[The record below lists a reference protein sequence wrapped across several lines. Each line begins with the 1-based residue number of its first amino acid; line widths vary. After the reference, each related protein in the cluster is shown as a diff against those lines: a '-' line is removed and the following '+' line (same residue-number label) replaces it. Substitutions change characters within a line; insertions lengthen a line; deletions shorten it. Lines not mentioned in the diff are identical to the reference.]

1 MADRS
6 SLLQYALAFCCFLD
20 RVESP
25 SVKTLLTKDQ
35 LDEGV
40 SRLAWETQQFYKG
53 KPLTILGVLTG
64 SIVLVV
70 DLIRRVNLPI
80 KIGFV
85 TASSYRGNA
94 TTPGQL
100 TINLDGMP
108 DIKDQHVLVVDD
120 IFDTGHTMSKLLVEL
135 KKHSP
140 ASLRTM
146 VLLRKHGR
154 KEVAM
159 EPDHVGF
166 EIPNEFVVG
175 YGLDYQDLYRNL
187 PYLGSLEE
195 HEIKG

>member
-1 MADRS
+1 M
-6 SLLQYALAFCCFLD
+6 
-20 RVESP
+20 
-25 SVKTLLTKDQ
+25 KTLLTKDQ

-53 KPLTILGVLTG
+53 KQLTILGVLTG
-64 SIVLVV
+64 SIMLVA
-70 DLIRRVNLPI
+70 DLVRRVNLPI
-80 KIGFV
+80 CIGFV
-85 TASSYRGNA
+85 SASSYRGNA
-94 TTPGQL
+94 TTPGKL
-100 TINLDGMP
+100 EIRLDTMP
-108 DIKDQHVLVVDD
+108 NIKDTHVLVVDD
-120 IFDTGHTMSKLLVEL
+120 IFDTGHTMSQLLIEL
-135 KKHSP
+135 KKHNP